1 MNIDEFP
8 WCKCVVCV
16 CVYVVSKGHP
26 SYSAKML
33 FSNKNELFDT
43 FWSESYLFCNYNS
56 TIFFHWEMGYF
67 FAVGSSRS
75 RTMRINCNALFL
87 ASLVTWSGVM
97 CSTVLGTTEGQET
110 PLALPV
116 AEQTQPTT
124 AIQGEVWE
132 EDDHEVLIRN
142 ERGTKSDG
150 ESGDGWALKGDWEF
164 VWVLCDQELL

>member
-1 MNIDEFP
+1 
-8 WCKCVVCV
+8 
-16 CVYVVSKGHP
+16 
-26 SYSAKML
+26 
-33 FSNKNELFDT
+33 
-43 FWSESYLFCNYNS
+43 
-56 TIFFHWEMGYF
+56 
-67 FAVGSSRS
+67 
-75 RTMRINCNALFL
+75 MRINCNALFL

-150 ESGDGWALKGDWEF
+150 ESGDG
-164 VWVLCDQELL
+164 